1 MLKEVASSQPAAS
14 RIVGHYGRAM
24 DVPLHSMLGL
34 GALVD
39 VMAEHGVAADRLFE
53 GTGIAAGSI
62 SRPEAR
68 LSHRQKIALF
78 ANVLRLSPE
87 PAIGL
92 LAGQRQR
99 VSDFGVFGYALLSS
113 ATFGEAI
120 AFGVKHVRLAGPV
133 IEKSFRVE
141 GDVAIFEGHDVID
154 LGPVLPLATEFWFSS
169 IQALASR
176 VLERPFETRLLQLP
190 YPAPAAASRYAEILR
205 CPVQFD
211 APVMEWHFDAALLEL
226 PLPEANSI
234 TAEISA
240 GFCGRMLEAIGGEHE
255 VVKAIKQAC
264 LNSVGGI
271 PRVEQMA
278 ERLHMST
285 RTLHR
290 RLVEA
295 GTSYQEIVDG
305 VRKRLAIEFLERT
318 EMSLD
323 ELAERSGFSDVSNFR
338 KAFKK
343 WTGRTPASYRGR
355 APRFGGVQRSPAS

>member
-1 MLKEVASSQPAAS
+1 VLKEVASTQPAAS
-14 RIVGHYGRAM
+14 RIVGHYGREM

-34 GALVD
+34 GALAQ
-39 VMAEHGVAADRLFE
+39 VMAEHGVAADRLFD
-53 GTGIAAGSI
+53 GTGIAAESI
-62 SRPEAR
+62 SSPEAR

-141 GDVAIFEGHDVID
+141 GDVAIFGGHDVID

-190 YPAPAAASRYAEILR
+190 YPAPAAAARYAEILC

-226 PLPEANSI
+226 PLPGANPI

-240 GFCGRMLEAIGGEHE
+240 AFCGRMLEAIGGEHE

-278 ERLHMST
+278 DRLHMST

-295 GTSYQEIVDG
+295 GTSYQDIVDG

-343 WTGRTPASYRGR
+343 WTGRTPTSYRGR
-355 APRFGGVQRSPAS
+355 SPRFGGVQRSPAN